1 MKKPILGA
9 LVIGAFATTII
20 TAANHSGSESSTTP
34 PDPRPSL
41 TAQGTNTDNASGIEE
56 LIAGLSVVDELPDV
70 PGYDR
75 DCGTGSGCVFGPAWT
90 DDSTAPG
97 SHNGCDTRNDV
108 LGSQLIDVTYKPG
121 TRDCKVLTGTLH
133 DPYSGRVIDFT
144 SGQRSSSAVQ
154 IDHVYPLA
162 RSWKAGA
169 AHWPIDKRIA
179 FANDVSLNLLA
190 VDGPTN
196 QKKSDSGLDA
206 WMPPNTAYDC
216 DYATRYLTVAHTYGL
231 AITHADANNAR
242 AACTE

>member
-1 MKKPILGA
+1 MKGAILGA
-9 LVIGAFATTII
+9 LTIGVFATTIV
-20 TAANHSGSESSTTP
+20 AATRHSGSEPSSPP
-34 PDPRPSL
+34 PDLPPSS
-41 TAQGTNTDNASGIEE
+41 TAQGTNTKNASGIEE
-56 LIAGLSVVDELPDV
+56 LIASLSVVDELPDL

-75 DCGTGSGCVFGPAWT
+75 DCGTGAGCVFGPAWT

-108 LGSQLIDVTYKPG
+108 LGSQLTDVTYKPG
-121 TRDCKVLTGTLH
+121 TRNCKVLTATLH
-133 DPYSGRVIDFT
+133 DPYTGRVIDFT
-144 SGQRSSSAVQ
+144 FGQRSSLAVQ

-169 AHWPIDKRIA
+169 AHWSIDKRVA
-179 FANDVSLNLLA
+179 FANDLSINLLA

-196 QKKSDSGLDA
+196 QKKSDSGLDT

-216 DYATRYLTVAHTYGL
+216 DYATRYLTVARNYDL

-242 AACTE
+242 ESCSQ